1 MIVRQVLSQH
11 KVELNLKHLYAG
23 STSNVFKSV
32 LMGKQVAGVTLDA
45 DLERQPPEVAN
56 QLRVILKTQQL
67 APHPVSAHPRVPKAV
82 QQRMTAVLLKLTQ
95 DPKGRELLQ
104 QVRIGS
110 TVVRANY
117 VKDYQE
123 LERMDYNALV
133 RGL

>member
-23 STSNVFKSV
+23 STSNVFKNV

-56 QLRVILKTQQL
+56 QLRVILTTQKL
-67 APHPVSAHPRVPKAV
+67 APHPVSAHPRVPQALQK
-82 QQRMTAVLLKLTQ
+82 RMVAAFLKLAAEA
-95 DPKGRELLQ
+95 KGQELLR
-104 QVRIGS
+104 QVRIGH
-110 TVVRANY
+110 VVRANY
-117 VKDYQE
+117 AKDYQE